1 MASLSRANGNKK
13 YVCMRSKISDVAISV
28 LAAVEDAGAMEIGI
42 RIRRTVADRLMSAFS
57 WR

>member
-1 MASLSRANGNKK
+1 MTEHLPI
-13 YVCMRSKISDVAISV
+13 MIISV